1 MNTMTTIHQKAAI
14 KCTACGSIPLVD
26 PAWPLEAVA
35 VPSDEPGAED
45 LLDVRAVHLEHG
57 IAPSG
62 MVWTFAELEAEA
74 AAAAAADQPVAV
86 ITDADASLIVDADG
100 TARDVLTAAAA
111 VWRHAREAERLAAAA
126 ARTAIRFAAAE
137 GMSESEVARA
147 TGIARLTV
155 RAALGKQDR

>member
-1 MNTMTTIHQKAAI
+1 MTTIHQKAAI

-45 LLDVRAVHLEHG
+45 LLDVRAVHHDHG

-62 MVWTFAELEAEA
+62 MVWTFAELETEVA
-74 AAAAAADQPVAV
+74 AAPTERPVAV

-137 GMSESEVARA
+137 GMSESEVARVS
-147 TGIARLTV
+147 GLARLTV

>member
-1 MNTMTTIHQKAAI
+1 MTTIRDKAAI
-14 KCTACGSIPLVD
+14 KCTACGKTPLVD

-45 LLDVRAVHLEHG
+45 LLDVRAIHHDHG

-62 MVWTFAELEAEA
+62 MVWTFGELDAEVA
-74 AAAAAADQPVAV
+74 AAATDHPVAV
-86 ITDADASLIVDADG
+86 ITDADASLIVDATG

-137 GMSESEVARA
+137 GMSESEIARV
-147 TGIARLTV
+147 TGLARLTI
-155 RAALGKQDR
+155 RSALGKQDR

>member
-1 MNTMTTIHQKAAI
+1 MTTIHQKAAI
-14 KCTACGSIPLVD
+14 KCTACGKTPLVD
-26 PAWPLEAVA
+26 PAWPIEAVA

-45 LLDVRAVHLEHG
+45 LLDVRAVHHDHG

-62 MVWTFAELEAEA
+62 MVWTFDDLEAEA
-74 AAAAAADQPVAV
+74 AAAAATGHPVAV

-126 ARTAIRFAAAE
+126 ARTAIRYAAAA

>member
-1 MNTMTTIHQKAAI
+1 MTTIHQKAAI
-14 KCTACGSIPLVD
+14 KCTACGKTPLVD

-45 LLDVRAVHLEHG
+45 LLDVRAVHHTHG

-62 MVWTFAELEAEA
+62 MVWTFADLESEVA
-74 AAAAAADQPVAV
+74 AAATERLVAV

-100 TARDVLTAAAA
+100 TARDVLDAAAA

-126 ARTAIRFAAAE
+126 TRTAIRFAAAE
-137 GMSESEVARA
+137 RMSESEIARVS
-147 TGIARLTV
+147 GLARLTV
-155 RAALGKQDR
+155 RSALGKQDR

>member
-1 MNTMTTIHQKAAI
+1 MTTIRDKAAI

-45 LLDVRAVHLEHG
+45 LLDVRAVHREHG
-57 IAPSG
+57 IASSG
-62 MVWTFAELEAEA
+62 MVWTFADLESEVA
-74 AAAAAADQPVAV
+74 AAATERPVAV

-126 ARTAIRFAAAE
+126 TRTAIRFAAAE
-137 GMSESEVARA
+137 GMSEAEVARV
-147 TGIARLTV
+147 TGLARLTI

>member
-1 MNTMTTIHQKAAI
+1 MTTIHQKAAI
-14 KCTACGSIPLVD
+14 KCTACGKTPLVD

-35 VPSDEPGAED
+35 VPSDEPGADD
-45 LLDVRAVHLEHG
+45 LLDVRAVHREHG
-57 IAPSG
+57 IASSG
-62 MVWTFAELEAEA
+62 MVWTFGELDAEVA
-74 AAAAAADQPVAV
+74 AAATDHPVAV

-100 TARDVLTAAAA
+100 TARDVLDAAAA

-126 ARTAIRFAAAE
+126 ARTAIRYAAAA